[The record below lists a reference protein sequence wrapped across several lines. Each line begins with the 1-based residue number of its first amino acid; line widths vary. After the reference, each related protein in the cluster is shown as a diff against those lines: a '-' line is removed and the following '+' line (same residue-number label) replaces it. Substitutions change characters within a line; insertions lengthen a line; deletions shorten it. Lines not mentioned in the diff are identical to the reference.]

1 MPYQKPYAPRTLQR
15 LYSQLDL
22 PDDTVHLLHDYL
34 DAAANFYYVIPLSDV
49 YAQFTKRHPEL
60 HVTSQDL
67 NQFTAIVCREQQ
79 NYRILSTA
87 DFYDDLEPRDTY
99 DLLINEVLLD
109 SPTPGGDGDEDF
121 YDLFEAQDNFSYRRL
136 DEEHFLKYTDDAY
149 YEVTPEVQALR
160 DFLRDELNL
169 SRISADQVILMF
181 YDNSRFL
188 WDEAA
193 TFMEPVFYYLMEDL
207 HLEMDGDSFEEL
219 LVLSLEM
226 IAAWPH
232 PALGGH
238 TMKEFE
244 EQERD
249 RAVIKEPIPFGPEI
263 SELITTGAIDT
274 PHYLADLVLAYGLPK
289 DVRDNFIDQIERMMP
304 EQERIRSQALFQ
316 LLRDERFVS
325 MYRLTPDDW
334 ERYGPLYGIPYP
346 KELAEE
352 LLEDAKAV
360 EREAADPV
368 ANMARRAPKRGKLLN

>member
-325 MYRLTPDDW
+325 MYLS
-334 ERYGPLYGIPYP
+334 LIHI
-346 KELAEE
+346 
-352 LLEDAKAV
+352 
-360 EREAADPV
+360 
-368 ANMARRAPKRGKLLN
+368 